1 MKEQIRQNEQPT
13 ELDTMTDLETNPNDS
28 QLPKKIT
35 KETLQPKDPKK
46 AVVSTVLKSTIYVII
61 SAFLI
66 ALPVHCLIGE
76 HNNFT
81 IGGAAGLAAIIASIT
96 NGFIPK
102 SVASFLIN
110 SPLLVIAFF
119 FVKRKFAILSVS
131 NILLQSLFLFLFEQL
146 NVPLITFNESAT
158 IFAAIASGVCV
169 GTAVAL
175 AFKIGGSTGGVD
187 ILAVIIQKKFPAPS
201 IARMIFAV
209 NAVIIGASFF
219 VFYESENS
227 IAANLMPIMLALFEA
242 YSESKTNDSITN
254 GFQSAIEFRIITDK
268 PEEMSLALMR
278 ELSRGVTSVP
288 ATGMYTHEQHAML
301 ICVINRRQVTALQKI
316 MKKIDPNAFAVMT
329 NVSQVLGLGFFSSE
343 N

>member
-1 MKEQIRQNEQPT
+1 MEEKIQPT
-13 ELDTMTDLETNPNDS
+13 TAPETENSEN

-35 KETLQPKDPKK
+35 KENFLPKDPKK
-46 AVVSTVLKSTIYVII
+46 ATVAYVFKTIIYLLI
-61 SAFLI
+61 SSLLVAF
-66 ALPVHCLIGE
+66 PVHSLIGK
-76 HNNFT
+76 HNNFA
-81 IGGAAGLAAIIASIT
+81 IGGAAGLAAIIEGVT

-102 SVASFLIN
+102 SIASFSIN
-110 SPLLVIAFF
+110 APLLVIAFF

-131 NILLQSLFLFLFEQL
+131 NILLQTLFLFLFEQL
-146 NVPLITFNESAT
+146 KVPHITFDAGST
-158 IFAAIASGVCV
+158 IFAAIASGVCIGV
-169 GTAVAL
+169 AVAL
-175 AFKIGGSTGGVD
+175 AFKIGGSTGGAD
-187 ILAVIIQKKFPAPS
+187 ILAVVIQKKCPAPS

-209 NAVIIGASFF
+209 NAVIIGISFF
-219 VFYESENS
+219 AFYDKQNS
-227 IAANLMPIMLALFEA
+227 IAVNLMPIMLALFEA

-278 ELSRGVTSVP
+278 ELSRGVTFVP

-301 ICVINRRQVTALQKI
+301 ICVISRRQVTALQKI

-343 N
+343 T